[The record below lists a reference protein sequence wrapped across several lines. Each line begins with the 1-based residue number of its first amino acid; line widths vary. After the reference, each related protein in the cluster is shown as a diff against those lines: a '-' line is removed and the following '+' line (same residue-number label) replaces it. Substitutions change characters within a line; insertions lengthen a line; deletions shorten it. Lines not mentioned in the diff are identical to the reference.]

1 MFRFLLP
8 ILFLVCSFAANAEN
22 SNWVSSE
29 SIKARIVAEDD
40 GKFGV
45 EISMPNGWHTYYKEP
60 GEAGVPTEFD
70 FSKSQNIT
78 VKEVTY
84 PEYKKFD
91 EYGIKTNGY
100 DKATIF
106 PVDAEIGENAVA
118 AVKVSGAVCHEICIP
133 YELNLSHKIKTNAG
147 EKVDVS
153 YLVAIWSAFL
163 AGLILN
169 VMPCVLPILSLK
181 VLSVVKQA
189 GKEVAHARMNFL
201 VTALGILT
209 SFLALAG
216 FAVFVKSAGMAAGWG
231 MQFQSPYFIGFLL
244 VIVMLFALSLFGL
257 FHINPPSWLVGNGA
271 HKDSL
276 VGNFISGAL
285 ATLLGTACT
294 APVLVT
300 AVGFALTRQ
309 TQDIFLIFAVM
320 GVGMSLPY
328 LLLAARP
335 QLANCLPKPGAWMVK
350 VKYFMGVLL
359 LGTALWLG
367 YVLYE
372 QIAEPQ
378 EMAEISGGQEWQVFD
393 ESKIPTFIAEG
404 KTVFVDV
411 TAAWCV
417 NCKANKLAVLDTE
430 EITKFFADNNVVLLK
445 GDMTR
450 PSKPLLEYIKK
461 YNRFGIPFNMVYGPN
476 AKDGI
481 LLDSLL
487 SKDAVKAA
495 IEKAK

>member
-1 MFRFLLP
+1 
-8 ILFLVCSFAANAEN
+8 
-22 SNWVSSE
+22 
-29 SIKARIVAEDD
+29 
-40 GKFGV
+40 
-45 EISMPNGWHTYYKEP
+45 
-60 GEAGVPTEFD
+60 
-70 FSKSQNIT
+70 
-78 VKEVTY
+78 
-84 PEYKKFD
+84 
-91 EYGIKTNGY
+91 
-100 DKATIF
+100 
-106 PVDAEIGENAVA
+106 
-118 AVKVSGAVCHEICIP
+118 
-133 YELNLSHKIKTNAG
+133 
-147 EKVDVS
+147 
-153 YLVAIWSAFL
+153 
-163 AGLILN
+163 
-169 VMPCVLPILSLK
+169 
-181 VLSVVKQA
+181 
-189 GKEVAHARMNFL
+189 
-201 VTALGILT
+201 
-209 SFLALAG
+209 
-216 FAVFVKSAGMAAGWG
+216 
-231 MQFQSPYFIGFLL
+231 
-244 VIVMLFALSLFGL
+244 LFGL
-257 FHINPPSWLVGNGA
+257 FHINPPSWLVGSGA

-320 GVGMSLPY
+320 GIGMSLPY

-335 QLANCLPKPGAWMVK
+335 KLANCLPKPGAWMVK

-393 ESKIPTFIAEG
+393 EAKIPTLIAEG

-461 YNRFGIPFNMVYGPN
+461 YNRFGIPFNMVYGSN